1 MIRTSCASSA
11 SWRTRSATG
20 EHSFENQRLIWRGH
34 HLLAELADNASLRF
48 IYVNLLEAAEAL
60 IIQIEFPNAGPGA
73 DRERLRRD
81 AHAGLFR
88 AVVAGDVHAAWT
100 FGETVRVVSPTV
112 ATSSSCRSTASGRP
126 SSGPPRARS
135 PPCRERGPVRLALIG
150 SGIKMSMAKAFHELA
165 GALSG
170 LEVTYDLIDREA
182 ASRADVARLIGRCR
196 DDGYTALNVTYPF
209 KEIAFGCVVVDDP
222 SVQQIGAVNTVV
234 FGDGGS
240 PVGSNTD
247 YSGLLRRWRLRWPDE
262 RPGVVALIGAG
273 GVGRS
278 TAFALGELGASAM
291 RIADVEPDRV
301 ACARRRPRPTVPGSA
316 GRRRGDGRVRRRW
329 C

>member
-1 MIRTSCASSA
+1 MIQQKLRELSELADAISA
-11 SWRTRSATG
+11 G
-20 EHSFENQRLIWRGH
+20 EHTFENQRLIWRGH

-88 AVVAGDVHAAWT
+88 AVVAGDIHAAWT
-100 FGETVRVVSPTV
+100 FGETVRVVSPHGRDKQLV
-112 ATSSSCRSTASGRP
+112 SVDGSRAGPALVRREPGHRRVVSGR
-126 SSGPPRARS
+126 
-135 PPCRERGPVRLALIG
+135 VRLALIG
-150 SGIKMSMAKAFHELA
+150 SGIKLSMAKAFHELA

-170 LEVTYDLIDREA
+170 IEVTYDLIDRDA
-182 ASRADVARLIGRCR
+182 ASSADVPGLIGRCR
-196 DDGYTALNVTYPF
+196 DDGYTGLNVTYPF

-222 SVQQIGAVNTVV
+222 SVQQIGAVNTIV

-247 YSGLLRRWRLRWPDE
+247 FSGLLD
-262 RPGVVALIGAG
+262 AG
-273 GVGRS
+273 DCDGP
-278 TAFALGELGASAM
+278 AS
-291 RIADVEPDRV
+291 
-301 ACARRRPRPTVPGSA
+301 VPASS
-316 GRRRGDGRVRRRW
+316 R
-329 C
+329 